1 MTDTPST
8 SEDSSTASKAGE
20 EKKDWNKI
28 IKSEAKFFTGLAAF
42 LLVFYTT
49 IFGHFK
55 IPSESMQPT
64 LEVGDHLYVSKF
76 AYGYSKHS
84 FPLGLHKLPFLGDGK
99 LFAKLPTRGDVAVF
113 RNPKS
118 SLVMIK
124 RVVGLP
130 GDEVEVKSGRLFL
143 NGKLIDRKPVDAF
156 SYREHQ
162 GYVVDV
168 DVYSEQWP
176 GEKQPH
182 IIYEQLD
189 QGPLD
194 NAGPFLVPEGMVF
207 FMGDNRDNSV
217 DSRASNGPGLVP
229 EEYLIGR
236 ADLMMFSFK
245 RCKKEDGLYCPPVRF
260 LKPL

>member
-1 MTDTPST
+1 MTDSPST
-8 SEDSSTASKAGE
+8 SEETPSDAGE
-20 EKKDWNKI
+20 TSEKKDWGQI
-28 IKSEAKFFTGLAAF
+28 FRSEAKFFSGLAAF

-76 AYGYSKHS
+76 AYGYSRHS

-99 LFAKLPTRGDVAVF
+99 IFARLPKRGDVVVY
-113 RNPKS
+113 RNPKDPI
-118 SLVMIK
+118 VMIK

-130 GDEVEVKSGRLFL
+130 GDEIEMRSGRLFL
-143 NGKLIDRKPVDAF
+143 NGELVDRKPVDAF
-156 SYREHQ
+156 SYREHK

-176 GEKQPH
+176 GEEQPH
-182 IIYEQLD
+182 LIYEQTD
-189 QGPLD
+189 AGPLD
-194 NAGPFLVPEGMVF
+194 NVGPFSVPQGMVF

-217 DSRASNGPGLVP
+217 DSRAPNGPGLVP

-245 RCKKEDGLYCPPVRF
+245 RCKKEDGLYCPPIRF
-260 LKPL
+260 LKGL